1 MAEGGVRPRLT
12 YDPQLAVEH
21 LRATDS
27 VLARLID
34 AVGPFLLRPQGTP
47 YESLFRAVLYQQ
59 LAGAAARAIER
70 RVLDLFGGRIPPPE
84 RMLNADDEALRSAGL
99 SRQKVRYLKVLARKF
114 RERSIRS
121 DLDSLPDD
129 QVIREVTS
137 VQGIGRWTAEMLL
150 MFCLGRP
157 DVFPAGDLGLRK
169 GIQRVYGLPHVPT
182 PKEAEAIAER
192 WRPYR
197 SVATWYLWRA
207 TRAVPMAD
215 DGTVE

>member
-1 MAEGGVRPRLT
+1 
-12 YDPQLAVEH
+12 
-21 LRATDS
+21 
-27 VLARLID
+27 
-34 AVGPFLLRPQGTP
+34 
-47 YESLFRAVLYQQ
+47 
-59 LAGAAARAIER
+59 
-70 RVLDLFGGRIPPPE
+70 
-84 RMLNADDEALRSAGL
+84 
-99 SRQKVRYLKVLARKF
+99 VRYLKVLARKF